1 MTDKSKGTKGLSA
14 FIIEST
20 FPGFSVGKIEN
31 KMGLHGV
38 HTSEILFTDR
48 IVPKENL
55 LGQEGKGFKICM
67 QTLDVGRVVIAG
79 NLGLHGGKK
88 LTAARRCAKLVKKP
102 HGGRNMKFLQFYRD
116 GRPTLGVI
124 TEKGVVDMS
133 AHPEL
138 PQTMLALCQSG
149 DTAALAALDG
159 PYLDEESLTL
169 APVVTGMEKI
179 LCIGLNYRA
188 HAAECGIPLPENP
201 TVFCKLPNAL
211 AAHGQ
216 AIALPAAEEIDYEA
230 ELVLV
235 MGEGG
240 RVFACTCGNDL
251 SVREWQRASGQW
263 LCGKTYDGFGPIG
276 PYAVDAESLPAGGL
290 GISCRVNGELRQHS
304 NTSDLIFS
312 PEELVR
318 YLMPRIP
325 LKAGDVIFTGT
336 PSGVMLGYPADQKR
350 WLRAGDTVEVTIEG
364 IGTLKNSFQ

>member
-1 MTDKSKGTKGLSA
+1 
-14 FIIEST
+14 
-20 FPGFSVGKIEN
+20 
-31 KMGLHGV
+31 
-38 HTSEILFTDR
+38 
-48 IVPKENL
+48 
-55 LGQEGKGFKICM
+55 
-67 QTLDVGRVVIAG
+67 
-79 NLGLHGGKK
+79 
-88 LTAARRCAKLVKKP
+88 
-102 HGGRNMKFLQFYRD
+102 MKFLQFYRD

-240 RVFACTCGNDL
+240 RVSPAPAATTSPCASG
-251 SVREWQRASGQW
+251 SARRASGSAARRMTASAPSAPMPW
-263 LCGKTYDGFGPIG
+263 TRRACPREGSG
-276 PYAVDAESLPAGGL
+276 SPAASTA
-290 GISCRVNGELRQHS
+290 SCAS
-304 NTSDLIFS
+304 T
-312 PEELVR
+312 
-318 YLMPRIP
+318 RIP
-325 LKAGDVIFTGT
+325 LT
-336 PSGVMLGYPADQKR
+336 
-350 WLRAGDTVEVTIEG
+350 
-364 IGTLKNSFQ
+364 

>member
-1 MTDKSKGTKGLSA
+1 
-14 FIIEST
+14 
-20 FPGFSVGKIEN
+20 
-31 KMGLHGV
+31 
-38 HTSEILFTDR
+38 
-48 IVPKENL
+48 
-55 LGQEGKGFKICM
+55 
-67 QTLDVGRVVIAG
+67 
-79 NLGLHGGKK
+79 
-88 LTAARRCAKLVKKP
+88 
-102 HGGRNMKFLQFYRD
+102 MKFLQFYRD

-179 LCIGLNYRA
+179 LCIGL
-188 HAAECGIPLPENP
+188 
-201 TVFCKLPNAL
+201 
-211 AAHGQ
+211 
-216 AIALPAAEEIDYEA
+216 
-230 ELVLV
+230 
-235 MGEGG
+235 
-240 RVFACTCGNDL
+240 NDL

-350 WLRAGDTVEVTIEG
+350 WLRAGDTVEITIEG

>member
-1 MTDKSKGTKGLSA
+1 
-14 FIIEST
+14 
-20 FPGFSVGKIEN
+20 
-31 KMGLHGV
+31 
-38 HTSEILFTDR
+38 
-48 IVPKENL
+48 
-55 LGQEGKGFKICM
+55 
-67 QTLDVGRVVIAG
+67 
-79 NLGLHGGKK
+79 
-88 LTAARRCAKLVKKP
+88 
-102 HGGRNMKFLQFYRD
+102 MKFLQFYRD

-188 HAAECGIPLPENP
+188 H
-201 TVFCKLPNAL
+201 
-211 AAHGQ
+211 
-216 AIALPAAEEIDYEA
+216 AAEEIDYEA

>member
-1 MTDKSKGTKGLSA
+1 
-14 FIIEST
+14 
-20 FPGFSVGKIEN
+20 
-31 KMGLHGV
+31 
-38 HTSEILFTDR
+38 
-48 IVPKENL
+48 
-55 LGQEGKGFKICM
+55 
-67 QTLDVGRVVIAG
+67 
-79 NLGLHGGKK
+79 
-88 LTAARRCAKLVKKP
+88 
-102 HGGRNMKFLQFYRD
+102 MKFLQFYRD

-159 PYLDEESLTL
+159 PYLEEESLTL

-188 HAAECGIPLPENP
+188 HAAECGIPLPESP

-276 PYAVDAESLPAGGL
+276 PYAVDAESLPAEGSGSPAASTA
-290 GISCRVNGELRQHS
+290 SCAS
-304 NTSDLIFS
+304 T
-312 PEELVR
+312 
-318 YLMPRIP
+318 RIP
-325 LKAGDVIFTGT
+325 LT
-336 PSGVMLGYPADQKR
+336 
-350 WLRAGDTVEVTIEG
+350 
-364 IGTLKNSFQ
+364 

>member
-1 MTDKSKGTKGLSA
+1 
-14 FIIEST
+14 
-20 FPGFSVGKIEN
+20 
-31 KMGLHGV
+31 
-38 HTSEILFTDR
+38 
-48 IVPKENL
+48 
-55 LGQEGKGFKICM
+55 
-67 QTLDVGRVVIAG
+67 
-79 NLGLHGGKK
+79 
-88 LTAARRCAKLVKKP
+88 
-102 HGGRNMKFLQFYRD
+102 MKFLQFYRD

-149 DTAALAALDG
+149 DTAALAAL
-159 PYLDEESLTL
+159 PES
-169 APVVTGMEKI
+169 
-179 LCIGLNYRA
+179 
-188 HAAECGIPLPENP
+188 P

-325 LKAGDVIFTGT
+325 LKAGDGIFTGT
-336 PSGVMLGYPADQKR
+336 PSGGPEALAPRGR
-350 WLRAGDTVEVTIEG
+350 HG
-364 IGTLKNSFQ
+364 

>member
-1 MTDKSKGTKGLSA
+1 
-14 FIIEST
+14 
-20 FPGFSVGKIEN
+20 
-31 KMGLHGV
+31 
-38 HTSEILFTDR
+38 
-48 IVPKENL
+48 
-55 LGQEGKGFKICM
+55 
-67 QTLDVGRVVIAG
+67 
-79 NLGLHGGKK
+79 
-88 LTAARRCAKLVKKP
+88 
-102 HGGRNMKFLQFYRD
+102 MKFLQFYRD

-159 PYLDEESLTL
+159 PYLEEESLTL

-188 HAAECGIPLPENP
+188 HAAECGIPLPESP

-251 SVREWQRASGQW
+251 SVREWQRASG
-263 LCGKTYDGFGPIG
+263 PV
-276 PYAVDAESLPAGGL
+276 A
-290 GISCRVNGELRQHS
+290 LRQ
-304 NTSDLIFS
+304 
-312 PEELVR
+312 
-318 YLMPRIP
+318 
-325 LKAGDVIFTGT
+325 DV
-336 PSGVMLGYPADQKR
+336 
-350 WLRAGDTVEVTIEG
+350 
-364 IGTLKNSFQ
+364 